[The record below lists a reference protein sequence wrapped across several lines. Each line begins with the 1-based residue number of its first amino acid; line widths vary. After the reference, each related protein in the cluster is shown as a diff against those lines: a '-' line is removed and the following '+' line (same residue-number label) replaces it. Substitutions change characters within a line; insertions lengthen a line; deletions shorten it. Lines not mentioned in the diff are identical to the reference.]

1 MVSSYGR
8 DGELAENHPDLS
20 IAAASVFKAGS
31 FCLSKQLVQTNQNKL
46 SETSFQLI
54 ALKKNQE
61 LTSVSRNL
69 HTLN

>member
-1 MVSSYGR
+1 M
-8 DGELAENHPDLS
+8 AEMESLQRTILTPLV
-20 IAAASVFKAGS
+20 AAASVFKAGS

>member
-61 LTSVSRNL
+61 LTSVSRNR

>member
-1 MVSSYGR
+1 M
-8 DGELAENHPDLS
+8 AEMESLQRTILTS
-20 IAAASVFKAGS
+20 LVAAASVFKAGS

-69 HTLN
+69 HTLT

>member
-1 MVSSYGR
+1 MVSSYGG

-20 IAAASVFKAGS
+20 AAAVSAFKAGS

-54 ALKKNQE
+54 ALKKNRE